1 MCQYKTILKQENVS
15 SIGVKT
21 QKIEKFFKVKII
33 GKLFQKNLFKILNN
47 VQANLYHMHR
57 MTRGHV

>member
-21 QKIEKFFKVKII
+21 QKNEKFAQVKII
-33 GKLFQKNLFKILNN
+33 GKLFQKNLYKI
-47 VQANLYHMHR
+47 
-57 MTRGHV
+57 